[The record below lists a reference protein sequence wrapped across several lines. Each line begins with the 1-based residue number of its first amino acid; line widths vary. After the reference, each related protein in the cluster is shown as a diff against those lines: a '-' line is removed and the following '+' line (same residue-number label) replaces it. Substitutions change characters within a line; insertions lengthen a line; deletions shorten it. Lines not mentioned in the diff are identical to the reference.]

1 MILRSEIIVSE
12 FENDFVAVAVE
23 EASDYF
29 HGMIKLNE
37 TGAFITEL
45 LRKETTL
52 EEIVS
57 ELCEKYNVS
66 AEKAKLDAEKIINAY
81 RSVSLLVE

>member
-12 FENDFVAVAVE
+12 FENGFVAVAVE
-23 EASDYF
+23 EASEYF

-57 ELCEKYNVS
+57 VLCEKYDVS
-66 AEKAKLDAEKIINAY
+66 AEKARLDAEKIISAY

>member
-12 FENDFVAVAVE
+12 FEGSFIAVAAE
-23 EASDYF
+23 EASEYF
-29 HGMIKLNE
+29 HGVIKLNE

-45 LRKETTL
+45 LKKETTL

-57 ELCEKYNVS
+57 MLCEKYNVS
-66 AEKAKLDAEKIINAY
+66 AEKAKQDSEKVINAY
-81 RSVSLLVE
+81 KSISLLVE